1 MEIKIKGKI
10 KDWDNFYRNIIP
22 QLKTLTFRDKTVT
35 TIDEIDSEAMEA
47 YLLSEEVEWSY

>member
-22 QLKTLTFRDKTVT
+22 QLKSLTFRNKTVT
-35 TIDEIDSEAMEA
+35 TIDEIENEAIDA
-47 YLLSEEVEWSY
+47 YYLGEEVEYSY

>member
-22 QLKTLTFRDKTVT
+22 QLKTLTFRNKTVA
-35 TIDEIDSEAMEA
+35 TIDEIENEAIDA
-47 YLLSEEVEWSY
+47 YLL